1 MRPPWSRSCS
11 SSTTVCDADPAS
23 GRRYSIF
30 TNQVGAPVRVE
41 DDHGAVVWSAEI
53 SPYGQARV
61 AEGSRIDL
69 SLRFP
74 GHYHDPELDL
84 HYNRFRYYSPELGR
98 YIQSD
103 PLGIAGGINL
113 YAYAPSQQRRSTLM
127 AWCPV
132 IQRPKLRTSET
143 HRKRIRRT

>member
-1 MRPPWSRSCS
+1 M
-11 SSTTVCDADPAS
+11 A
-23 GRRYSIF
+23 
-30 TNQVGAPVRVE
+30 
-41 DDHGAVVWSAEI
+41 WSAEF

-98 YIQSD
+98 CIQSD

-113 YAYAPSQQRRSTLM
+113 YAYAAEPTRTVDIDGLM
-127 AWCPV
+127 NPGG
-132 IQRPKLRTSET
+132 SECGVKEAGAKT
-143 HRKRIRRT
+143 KDTGQDQESSEKRKREESSPSPSDQRAGGTTER